1 MSATLEEYYGTG
13 KRKNAIARVHL
24 RPGTGEFKLNRRTM
38 DDYFGGLQALRMI
51 VQQPFELTETTGK
64 FDVVATIRGGGVCA
78 QAGALRHGISRAL
91 CEFDLELRGKLKKA
105 GLITRDD
112 RIKERKKY
120 GQKGA
125 RARFQ
130 FSKR

>member
-1 MSATLEEYYGTG
+1 MADIMYNATGRRKSSTAQVFLTPGKGTITVN
-13 KRKNAIARVHL
+13 KR
-24 RPGTGEFKLNRRTM
+24 TF
-38 DDYFGGLQALRMI
+38 DDYFPRPTLRMMIRQPLELTGNLSKFDIKARINGGGL
-51 VQQPFELTETTGK
+51 TG
-64 FDVVATIRGGGVCA
+64 

-91 CEFDLELRGKLKKA
+91 LKFDADLRGKLKKE
-105 GLITRDD
+105 GFLTRDP
-112 RIKERKKY
+112 REKERKKY

>member
-1 MSATLEEYYGTG
+1 MMADINYTATGR
-13 KRKNAIARVHL
+13 RKSSVARVTMTPGRGEININKKAFDEYFPRPTL
-24 RPGTGEFKLNRRTM
+24 RMMIRQPLELTGMLEKFDIIALI
-38 DDYFGGLQALRMI
+38 DGGGL
-51 VQQPFELTETTGK
+51 TG
-64 FDVVATIRGGGVCA
+64 

-91 CEFDLELRGKLKKA
+91 VKVDADLRGKLKKE
-105 GLITRDD
+105 GFLTRDP
-112 RIKERKKY
+112 REKERKKY